1 MRRKESVCREKIVTL
16 QAEILYPCLWS
27 RSSSHNR
34 LAEFYPNRRMKV
46 KRVLYIAQEM
56 YPYTAES
63 QMSTIGRQLPQA
75 IQEKGI
81 EIRTCMPRWGNI
93 NERRNQLHEVIRLS
107 GMNIAIDDT
116 DHPLI
121 IKVASIQ
128 AARMQVYFIDNED
141 FFHKRQ
147 MLTDEEG
154 QEYEDN
160 ADRAIFYARG
170 VLETAKKLRWT
181 PDVIHCH
188 GWISSIVPLYL
199 KQVFA
204 EDPAFANA
212 KIVFSGYDEV
222 PTLSP
227 REGLSARIAFRDAT
241 VDLIESTGLDFSQ
254 ASSLGKLAV
263 HFADGFVQVGQAQ
276 GLAEYAQ
283 EKNIPTLLSPT
294 DELSAELYADFY
306 NQVCGDNE
314 E

>member
-1 MRRKESVCREKIVTL
+1 MRGKGSKCQEKSVTL
-16 QAEILYPCLWS
+16 HTDMLYALGS
-27 RSSSHNR
+27 IGLGRQR
-34 LAEFYPNRRMKV
+34 LSPKFIPYTMKV

-56 YPYTAES
+56 FPYTAES

-81 EIRTCMPRWGNI
+81 EIRACMPRWGCI

-107 GMNIAIDDT
+107 GMNIAIDET

-147 MLTDEEG
+147 MMVDEEG

-160 ADRAIFYARG
+160 AERAIFYARG

-199 KQVFA
+199 KKVFA

-222 PTLSP
+222 PAASP
-227 REGLSARIAFRDAT
+227 REGFAQRVAFRDANAEVLADT
-241 VDLIESTGLDFSQ
+241 AIDFEQ
-254 ASSLGKLAV
+254 AASLGHLAV
-263 HFADGFVQVGQAQ
+263 HFADGFVQVGAAQ

-283 EKNIPTLLSPT
+283 SKNIPTLIAPEEGLT
-294 DELSAELYADFY
+294 ADDYADFY
-306 NQVCGDNE
+306 AQVCGGE
-314 E
+314 EE

>member
-1 MRRKESVCREKIVTL
+1 
-16 QAEILYPCLWS
+16 
-27 RSSSHNR
+27 
-34 LAEFYPNRRMKV
+34 MKV

-56 YPYTAES
+56 YPYTTES
-63 QMSTIGRQLPQA
+63 QMSSIGRQLPQS

-81 EIRTCMPRWGNI
+81 EIRACMPRWGSI

-107 GMNIAIDDT
+107 GMNIAIDET

-147 MLTDEEG
+147 MMVDEEG

-160 ADRAIFYARG
+160 AERAIFYARG

-188 GWISSIVPLYL
+188 GWISAVVPLYL
-199 KQVFA
+199 KKVFA
-204 EDPAFANA
+204 EDPAFADA

-222 PTLSP
+222 PGLAP
-227 REGLSARIAFRDAT
+227 REGFAQRAAFRDAT
-241 VDLIESTGLDFSQ
+241 AQVLEDTGIDFAQ
-254 ASSLGKLAV
+254 AACFGQLAV
-263 HFADGFVQVGQAQ
+263 HFSDGFVQVG
-276 GLAEYAQ
+276 GRPELVEYA
-283 EKNIPTLLSPT
+283 KANNIPTLIAPT
-294 DELSAELYADFY
+294 EGLTTDDYAAFY
-306 NQVCGDNE
+306 TQVCGGE
-314 E
+314 EA